1 MKDYCE
7 FWMRTGRGESW
18 SDSANLD
25 QVMIGDVERT
35 RIKNIKAL
43 FFVGAIIHFYREIQ
57 GVGGL
62 LSECDR
68 EQFQKKEISLSPG
81 AKEKIYIQKFYL
93 YLNLTK
99 PTKFLFLSWAKVSGE
114 GKISPA
120 VVSDS
125 RSSCVVPDLKPVDE
139 EEKSWQQCE
148 MTRRTGI
155 LRLAEGLREE
165 KEQGLDAQWKELY
178 TWFAGDEKSRSV
190 VRKAAEKQDFIK
202 KKPVCWEVRWLKS
215 CILILNA

>member
-1 MKDYCE
+1 MHRYTGSLWNYLIKFVSLLGEEEIALKDYCE
-7 FWMRTGRGESW
+7 LLDAGLEEAKVGVIPPS
-18 SDSANLD
+18 LD

-43 FFVGAIIHFYREIQ
+43 FFVGANDTLLPGNT

-99 PTKFLFLSWAKVSGE
+99 PTKFSFYPGQKCQERENLSG
-114 GKISPA
+114 
-120 VVSDS
+120 
-125 RSSCVVPDLKPVDE
+125 
-139 EEKSWQQCE
+139 
-148 MTRRTGI
+148 RRI
-155 LRLAEGLREE
+155 
-165 KEQGLDAQWKELY
+165 
-178 TWFAGDEKSRSV
+178 
-190 VRKAAEKQDFIK
+190 
-202 KKPVCWEVRWLKS
+202 
-215 CILILNA
+215 

>member
-1 MKDYCE
+1 M
-7 FWMRTGRGESW
+7 
-18 SDSANLD
+18 
-25 QVMIGDVERT
+25 
-35 RIKNIKAL
+35 
-43 FFVGAIIHFYREIQ
+43 IHFYREIQ
-57 GVGGL
+57 EWADCCLNVTGSSFRRKKSHFL
-62 LSECDR
+62 R
-68 EQFQKKEISLSPG
+68 EQKKRFI
-81 AKEKIYIQKFYL
+81 FRNFNL

-114 GKISPA
+114 GKSLRPSYLIQELMRLFPN
-120 VVSDS
+120 
-125 RSSCVVPDLKPVDE
+125 LKPVDE

-155 LRLAEGLREE
+155 LRLAEGLRE

-190 VRKAAEKQDFIK
+190 VEKLLRAGFYK